1 MVNGWSNI
9 TALKRGDE
17 KRALKHQRIAGIV
30 FHVGST
36 GSRLVYPRD
45 FPQLSRKIGRTWD
58 PVTRKD
64 VELPFAQYVDTRM
77 HFEKVLV
84 LWGDAGLQK
93 TPTAAG
99 IAKYLAENY
108 AVGLYCRASTPD
120 ALKPAQEHFGKC
132 VPVILEELRARDASL
147 HGCPMSA
154 SYLKQLFEVR
164 EGGQCRVRNTCVCF
178 HPLQPKILCINDKPE
193 DWLRAVEGVHGTDE
207 QPLKKRL
214 FFVHVDEPVLAEE
227 AVRARERLGRARDAR
242 QTPPPGAAGR
252 RGARPGRV
260 GPDAN
265 GHGQRQFGDSRRQ
278 QRRVFAQGS

>member
-1 MVNGWSNI
+1 MV
-9 TALKRGDE
+9 
-17 KRALKHQRIAGIV
+17 
-30 FHVGST
+30 
-36 GSRLVYPRD
+36 
-45 FPQLSRKIGRTWD
+45 
-58 PVTRKD
+58 RKD
-64 VELPFAQYVDTRM
+64 VELTFAQYMDTRM

-99 IAKYLAENY
+99 IANYLAENY

-147 HGCPMSA
+147 HGCSMSA

-227 AVRARERLGRARDAR
+227 AVRAHEHDLDALVRQGKRRRLELQGDGAPERDEWDLTPTATGSTSLETLGASSGGSSPCSTPRGIGAGPTASEVGAPAAPGDPEGDLTSDAVEIFRA
-242 QTPPPGAAGR
+242 AA
-252 RGARPGRV
+252 
-260 GPDAN
+260 
-265 GHGQRQFGDSRRQ
+265 
-278 QRRVFAQGS
+278 